1 MELIKLN
8 LGCSDDLKPGYVN
21 VDSHAPKGF
30 ESMALC
36 ITSGSWLT
44 SRGLDAIVHKY
55 RDDCVYTANLSDQ
68 WPLSG
73 STVDEIYAKDVFEHV
88 DNASFP
94 GNRGKIWVLNESYR
108 VLKPGGLLEFL
119 VPCVHM
125 ADMRMNPG
133 AFADPTHVS
142 FWTYDDRY
150 YFTEEWNNPGGERG
164 RLGPAYGI
172 ECRFAV
178 DKWTLEEYG
187 AVGERRSKVHAILRA
202 VK

>member
-1 MELIKLN
+1 MDIKLN
-8 LGCSDDLKPGYVN
+8 LGCSDDLIPGYINIDQRVPESLSHLLMEPSSLELIKFGSFRT
-21 VDSHAPKGF
+21 DS
-30 ESMALC
+30 
-36 ITSGSWLT
+36 LT
-44 SRGLDAIVHKY
+44 PFLEM
-55 RDDCVYTANLSDQ
+55 NLSSRWKFDN
-68 WPLSG
+68 
-73 STVDEIYAKDVFEHV
+73 STVGAIYAKDVFEHV
-88 DNASFP
+88 DNLSFP
-94 GNRGKIWVLNESYR
+94 GNKGKIWVLNESYR

-125 ADMRMNPG
+125 VDMRMNPG

-172 ECRFAV
+172 TCRFDV
-178 DKWTLEEYG
+178 VKWDLEEYG
-187 AVGERRSKVHAILRA
+187 APHERRSKVHAILRA

>member
-1 MELIKLN
+1 MLKLN
-8 LGCSDDLKPGYVN
+8 FGCSDDLKPGYLN
-21 VDSHAPKGF
+21 IDSHVPDSLAHHLLEPDVIEQVKFGHF
-30 ESMALC
+30 HAVNG
-36 ITSGSWLT
+36 GSPFLEM
-44 SRGLDAIVHKY
+44 
-55 RDDCVYTANLSDQ
+55 NLSDR
-68 WPLSG
+68 WTMPND
-73 STVDEIYAKDVFEHV
+73 TVDEIYAKDVFEHV
-88 DNASFP
+88 DNETFP

-125 ADMRMNPG
+125 GDMRVNPG

-150 YFTEEWNNPGGERG
+150 YFTEEWNNQRGERG

-172 ECRFAV
+172 TCRFDV
-178 DKWTLEEYG
+178 VKWDLEEYG
-187 AVGERRSKVHAILRA
+187 GPGERRSKVHAILRA

>member
-1 MELIKLN
+1 MQEIKLN

-21 VDSHAPKGF
+21 VDSHIPYNERPRDLRDALFHSSIGAYNFSDAVVYVMDMRESWAPKNDSIDG
-30 ESMALC
+30 
-36 ITSGSWLT
+36 
-44 SRGLDAIVHKY
+44 
-55 RDDCVYTANLSDQ
+55 
-68 WPLSG
+68 
-73 STVDEIYAKDVFEHV
+73 IYAKDVFEHV

-108 VLKPGGLLEFL
+108 VLKNGARLEML

-125 ADMRMNPG
+125 RDMTINPG

-150 YFTEEWNNPGGERG
+150 YFTEEWNNPQGERG
-164 RLGPAYGI
+164 RLGPAYGVT
-172 ECRFAV
+172 CRFKV
-178 DKWTLEEYG
+178 IVWELQEYG
-187 AVGERRSKVHAILRA
+187 GPGERRSKIHAVLEA